1 MQSNGQNKSSGMP
14 RCRCKQIA
22 LLDRHDATLSPPM
35 AEISLQHV
43 SQWPCLGGPWSQ
55 GCDWPLNLQK
65 LRPLYLGIGMALS
78 CLADSQG
85 TRCNPAP
92 LGLALRGWKS
102 GGSVDKKVRV
112 EEEGRVVRHRDC
124 GLWGTKHG
132 PFGAAQRHTGTFL
145 GKPRSKLSAIPRCF
159 LFRVRRPSPS
169 LSPPLSPLL
178 MAAREGVRELAR
190 V

>member
-1 MQSNGQNKSSGMP
+1 MP

-35 AEISLQHV
+35 AENITATRQSMAL
-43 SQWPCLGGPWSQ
+43 PRGPVEPRVRLALKPPETS
-55 GCDWPLNLQK
+55 
-65 LRPLYLGIGMALS
+65 PLYLGIGMALS

-112 EEEGRVVRHRDC
+112 EEEGRVVRHWDC

-145 GKPRSKLSAIPRCF
+145 GKPSSKLSAIPRCF
-159 LFRVRRPSPS
+159 SFRVRRPSPS